1 MGIDRPFNLPLVD
14 RDFHCHHY
22 LRSSRTN
29 FLSVSSA
36 SPVSPPPPHLPFAVP
51 PRRALLPCLYPHK
64 SPCRHDWTASIQG
77 SPLTNGGW
85 KPPSLAGTA
94 MRQRASCHANRAFLA
109 IQTSTYGRK

>member
-14 RDFHCHHY
+14 RDFHRHHY
-22 LRSSRTN
+22 LRSSQTS

-36 SPVSPPPPHLPFAVP
+36 SPVSRPHWPFAVP
-51 PRRALLPCLYPHK
+51 PRQALLPCLYPHK
-64 SPCRHDWTASIQG
+64 SPCPHDWTASIQG

-94 MRQRASCHANRAFLA
+94 MRQRASCRANRAFLA